1 MLNLKLIIPIENHG
15 LRIITKNFKMVA
27 SSATTSLNN

>member
-1 MLNLKLIIPIENHG
+1 MLNLKLIIPIENHVVM
-15 LRIITKNFKMVA
+15 IITKNFTMVA